1 MLSVVAV
8 LSTCASAD
16 FLPAPEPHETIEK
29 AKAAIIINVNAILF
43 ICFFFNPTKLINFAF
58 IMANPLKQ
66 LAGQTVI
73 YGLSTILARIIN
85 FLFVPIYT
93 RLLTP
98 ESYGV
103 VTEFMAYIAVL
114 QVVLVLGLETGC
126 FRFANKEGVDPKK
139 VYSSAFVTVFCVSAT
154 FLALMIA
161 FASPIASLLGYGGY
175 EACVMYMGG
184 ILALDAVTAILF
196 AKLRQEN
203 KAFKFAILKTV
214 KIITETAA
222 NLVLFLWFP
231 KHVDSARWLLHFIP
245 ETPDFSYVIFAI
257 FISCIVCGL
266 LFIPDFLK
274 LSFRL
279 DRKLMRQML
288 AYSLPLMVAA
298 LPGVI
303 NDFLD
308 RILFRFFDT
317 NADAWRSS
325 LGLYQAAVKLAVIM
339 NLFIQMF
346 RYAAE
351 PFFFKRAREKDSRQ
365 LYASVQEY
373 FTAFCGLVF
382 LGVILYIDI
391 IALILGPQF
400 RSAVGI
406 VPVMLLSY
414 MILGMLFN
422 VSMWYKLSGKTDMA
436 IWITLS
442 GLAVTALVIILFMP
456 KYSYWAAAFGHL
468 ASYVVMFAISSV
480 LGAKYYP
487 IPYRWGRL
495 MGIFLL
501 MGTAY
506 GASLLVDSLFFA
518 DVALGQSPAGQ
529 VVAKLGVHTLLIL
542 LYALAAWKTI
552 RHRS

>member
-1 MLSVVAV
+1 
-8 LSTCASAD
+8 
-16 FLPAPEPHETIEK
+16 
-29 AKAAIIINVNAILF
+29 
-43 ICFFFNPTKLINFAF
+43 
-58 IMANPLKQ
+58 
-66 LAGQTVI
+66 
-73 YGLSTILARIIN
+73 
-85 FLFVPIYT
+85 
-93 RLLTP
+93 
-98 ESYGV
+98 
-103 VTEFMAYIAVL
+103 VL
-114 QVVLVLGLETGC
+114 QVVLVLGLEKGT
-126 FRFANKEGVDPKK
+126 FRFANKEGADERK
-139 VYSSAFVTVFCVSAT
+139 VYSNAFVTVFCLSVT

-161 FASPIASLLGYGGY
+161 FAGPISSALGYEGY
-175 EACVMYMGG
+175 SSCIMYMGG
-184 ILALDAVTAILF
+184 ILALDAITAILF
-196 AKLRQEN
+196 AKLRQDG
-203 KAFKFAILKTV
+203 KALKFAIFKTI
-214 KIITETAA
+214 KIVTETAA

-231 KHVDSARWLLHFIP
+231 KHVASADWLLHLIP
-245 ETPDFSYVIFAI
+245 ATPDFSYVIFAI
-257 FISCIVCGL
+257 FISCLVCGL
-266 LFIPDFLK
+266 LFIPEYIRMTW
-274 LSFRL
+274 RL
-279 DRKLMRQML
+279 DPKLLRQML

-308 RILFRFFDT
+308 RILFRYFDT

-351 PFFFKRAREKDSRQ
+351 PFFFRRAREKDSKP
-365 LYASVQEY
+365 LYAKVQEY

-391 IALILGPQF
+391 IALILGPHF
-400 RSAVGI
+400 REAVGI

-442 GLAVTALVIILFMP
+442 GLVVTAIVIVLFMP

-468 ASYVVMFAISSV
+468 ASYVVMFIISSV

-495 MGIFLL
+495 ALIVVVMAAI
-501 MGTAY
+501 Y
-506 GASLLVDSLFFA
+506 GLSAVIDGACFA
-518 DVALGQSPAGQ
+518 TTDITSGAGPLAL
-529 VVAKLGVHTLLIL
+529 KLGTHTMLL
-542 LYALAAWKTI
+542 LAYCVGAWTI
-552 RHRS
+552 IRK

>member
-1 MLSVVAV
+1 M
-8 LSTCASAD
+8 AS
-16 FLPAPEPHETIEK
+16 
-29 AKAAIIINVNAILF
+29 
-43 ICFFFNPTKLINFAF
+43 
-58 IMANPLKQ
+58 PLKQ
-66 LAGQTVI
+66 LAGQTMI

-98 ESYGV
+98 ENYGV

-126 FRFANKEGVDPKK
+126 FRFANKEGVDPRK

-161 FASPIASLLGYGGY
+161 FATPIADALGYEGY
-175 EACVMYMGG
+175 QSCIMYMGG
-184 ILALDAVTAILF
+184 ILAMDAVTAILF
-196 AKLRQEN
+196 ARLRQEN
-203 KAFKFAILKTV
+203 KALKFALIKTA
-214 KIITETAA
+214 KIITETVA
-222 NLVLFLWFP
+222 NLVLFLWVP
-231 KHVDSARWLLHFIP
+231 KHFDVV
-245 ETPDFSYVIFAI
+245 PDFSFVILAI
-257 FISCIVCGL
+257 FISCIVCTL
-266 LFIPDFLK
+266 LFIPDFLR
-274 LSFRL
+274 LSFSL

-298 LPGVI
+298 LPGVV

-308 RILFRFFDT
+308 RILFRYFDT

-351 PFFFKRAREKDSRQ
+351 PFFFRRAREKDSKQ
-365 LYASVQEY
+365 LYAKVQEY
-373 FTAFCGLVF
+373 FTSFCGLVF

-400 RSAVGI
+400 REAVGV

-436 IWITLS
+436 VWITLS
-442 GLAVTALVIILFMP
+442 GLAVTALVIVLFMP
-456 KYSYWAAAFGHL
+456 KYSYWAAAYGHL
-468 ASYVVMFAISSV
+468 ASYVVMFAISAI
-480 LGAKYYP
+480 LGARYYP

-495 MGIFLL
+495 AGIFIL
-501 MGTAY
+501 MGFTY
-506 GASLLVDSLFFA
+506 GGSLLLDSALFA
-518 DVALGQSPAGQ
+518 GVGVGTAPASALL
-529 VVAKLGVHTLLIL
+529 AKLGLHTLLIAF
-542 LYALAAWKTI
+542 YGAGAWFMIKGQGK
-552 RHRS
+552 R

>member
-1 MLSVVAV
+1 
-8 LSTCASAD
+8 
-16 FLPAPEPHETIEK
+16 
-29 AKAAIIINVNAILF
+29 
-43 ICFFFNPTKLINFAF
+43 
-58 IMANPLKQ
+58 MANPLKQ

-114 QVVLVLGLETGC
+114 QVVLVMGLETGC
-126 FRFANKEGVDPKK
+126 FRFANKEGIDPKK
-139 VYSSAFVTVFCVSAT
+139 VYSNAFVTVFCVSAT

-161 FASPIASLLGYGGY
+161 FAGQISSALGYVGY
-175 EACVMYMGG
+175 EACIMYMGG

-196 AKLRQEN
+196 AKLRQES
-203 KAFKFAILKTV
+203 KALKFAIFKTI
-214 KIITETAA
+214 KIITETVA

-231 KHVDSARWLLHFIP
+231 KHVASAPWLLNFIP

-266 LFIPDFLK
+266 LFIPEYFK

-279 DRKLMRQML
+279 EPKLLKQML

-298 LPGVI
+298 LPGIV

-308 RILFRFFDT
+308 RILFRYFDT
-317 NADAWRSS
+317 NAEAWRSS

-351 PFFFKRAREKDSRQ
+351 PFFFRRAKEKDSLQ

-400 RSAVGI
+400 RSAVGV
-406 VPVMLLSY
+406 VPIMLLSY
-414 MILGMLFN
+414 MLLGMLFN
-422 VSMWYKLSGKTDMA
+422 VSMWYKLSGKTNMA
-436 IWITLS
+436 IWITLA
-442 GLAVTALVIILFMP
+442 GLVVTALVIVIFMP
-456 KYSYWAAAFGHL
+456 KYSYWAAAYGHL

-495 MGIFLL
+495 LTIAIFMGA
-501 MGTAY
+501 AY
-506 GASLLVDSLFFA
+506 GASLLLDMLFF
-518 DVALGQSPAGQ
+518 DGVAFGQSSVGS
-529 VVAKLGVHTLLIL
+529 VVAKLSVHTALIIG
-542 LYALAAWKTI
+542 YIAAVWRLI
-552 RHRS
+552 RRK

>member
-1 MLSVVAV
+1 
-8 LSTCASAD
+8 
-16 FLPAPEPHETIEK
+16 
-29 AKAAIIINVNAILF
+29 
-43 ICFFFNPTKLINFAF
+43 
-58 IMANPLKQ
+58 MANPLKQ

-126 FRFANKEGVDPKK
+126 FRFANKEGVDHKK

-161 FASPIASLLGYGGY
+161 FASPIASMLGYEGY
-175 EACVMYMGG
+175 QSCIMYMGG

-203 KAFKFAILKTV
+203 RALKFAIFKTI

-266 LFIPDFLK
+266 LFIPDFAR

-279 DRKLMRQML
+279 DRRLMKQML

-351 PFFFKRAREKDSRQ
+351 PFFFRRAREKDSRK

-442 GLAVTALVIILFMP
+442 GLVVTALVIVVFMP
-456 KYSYWAAAFGHL
+456 RYSYWAAAFGHL
-468 ASYVVMFAISSV
+468 ASYIVMFVISSV
-480 LGAKYYP
+480 LGARHYP

-495 MGIFLL
+495 MGIMLL
-501 MGTAY
+501 MGGMY
-506 GASLLVDSLFFA
+506 GISLLVDNLFFA
-518 DVALGQSPAGQ
+518 DVVLGQSSAGL
-529 VVAKLGVHTLLIL
+529 VIAKLGVHTLLIAG
-542 LYALAAWKTI
+542 YAAGAWLTI
-552 RHRS
+552 RKAS

>member
-1 MLSVVAV
+1 
-8 LSTCASAD
+8 
-16 FLPAPEPHETIEK
+16 
-29 AKAAIIINVNAILF
+29 
-43 ICFFFNPTKLINFAF
+43 
-58 IMANPLKQ
+58 MANPLKQ
-66 LAGQTVI
+66 LAGQTMI
-73 YGLSTILARIIN
+73 YGLSTILARVIN

-93 RLLTP
+93 RLLSP

-114 QVVLVLGLETGC
+114 QVMLVLGLETGC

-154 FLALMIA
+154 FLALMLA
-161 FASPIASLLGYGGY
+161 FATPIASSLGYAGY
-175 EACVMYMGG
+175 ESCIMYMGG
-184 ILALDAVTAILF
+184 ILALDSFTAILF
-196 AKLRQEN
+196 AKLRQET

-214 KIITETAA
+214 KIVTETAA

-231 KHVDSARWLLHFIP
+231 SHVDSAPWLLNFIP
-245 ETPDFSYVIFAI
+245 ATPDFSYVIFSI
-257 FISCIVCGL
+257 FISCVVCGL
-266 LFIPDFLK
+266 LFMPDFFK
-274 LSFRL
+274 LSFSL
-279 DRKLMRQML
+279 DTKLIRQML
-288 AYSLPLMVAA
+288 AYSLPLMIAA
-298 LPGVI
+298 LPGVV

-308 RILFRFFDT
+308 RILFRYFDT

-351 PFFFKRAREKDSRQ
+351 PFFFRQSREKGSVK
-365 LYASVQEY
+365 LYADVQEY

-400 RSAVGI
+400 REAVGI

-422 VSMWYKLSGKTDMA
+422 VSMWYKLSGKTNIA

-442 GLAVTALVIILFMP
+442 GLAVTALVIVLFMP
-456 KYSYWAAAFGHL
+456 KFSYWAAAYGHL
-468 ASYVVMFAISSV
+468 ASYLVMFIISAV

-495 MGIFLL
+495 LMIFVL
-501 MGTAY
+501 MGAAY
-506 GASLLVDSLFFA
+506 GASLLIDSTLFAGFTIQTA
-518 DVALGQSPAGQ
+518 SAGQ
-529 VVAKLGVHTLLIL
+529 IVSKLGVHTVLIL
-542 LYALAAWKTI
+542 AYLVGAWKLI
-552 RHRS
+552 RR

>member
-1 MLSVVAV
+1 
-8 LSTCASAD
+8 
-16 FLPAPEPHETIEK
+16 
-29 AKAAIIINVNAILF
+29 
-43 ICFFFNPTKLINFAF
+43 
-58 IMANPLKQ
+58 MANPLKQ
-66 LAGQTVI
+66 LAGQTMI

-126 FRFANKEGVDPKK
+126 FRFANKDGVDPRK
-139 VYSSAFVTVFCVSAT
+139 VYSSAFVTVFCVSVT

-161 FASPIASLLGYGGY
+161 FAGPISSALGYKGY
-175 EACVMYMGG
+175 ESCIMYMGG
-184 ILALDAVTAILF
+184 ILAMDAVTAILF
-196 AKLRQEN
+196 AKLRQES
-203 KAFKFAILKTV
+203 KALKFAIFKTI

-231 KHVDSARWLLHFIP
+231 KYCAAAAQEAGVAELTGSDVWLLNFIP
-245 ETPDFSYVIFAI
+245 AAPDFSYVIFAI
-257 FISCIVCGL
+257 FISCVVCTI

-279 DRKLMRQML
+279 DTKLTRQML

-298 LPGVI
+298 LPGVV

-308 RILFRFFDT
+308 RILFRYFDT
-317 NADAWRSS
+317 NAEAWRSS

-351 PFFFKRAREKDSRQ
+351 PFFFKRAREKDSRK

-400 RSAVGI
+400 RSAVGV

-442 GLAVTALVIILFMP
+442 GLAVTAVVIVLFMP
-456 KYSYWAAAFGHL
+456 KYSYWAAAYGHL
-468 ASYVVMFAISSV
+468 ASYIVMFVLSSV
-480 LGAKYYP
+480 LGARYYP

-495 MGIFLL
+495 AAIILVMGLTYGVSLFMDSLL
-501 MGTAY
+501 FAEVAIGTAS
-506 GASLLVDSLFFA
+506 AALLA
-518 DVALGQSPAGQ
+518 
-529 VVAKLGVHTLLIL
+529 AKLGVHTLLVAV
-542 LYALAAWKTI
+542 YAALAWVVI
-552 RHRS
+552 RRR

>member
-1 MLSVVAV
+1 M
-8 LSTCASAD
+8 
-16 FLPAPEPHETIEK
+16 
-29 AKAAIIINVNAILF
+29 
-43 ICFFFNPTKLINFAF
+43 
-58 IMANPLKQ
+58 
-66 LAGQTVI
+66 I

-114 QVVLVLGLETGC
+114 QVVLVMGLETGC
-126 FRFANKEGVDPKK
+126 FRFANKEGVDSKK
-139 VYSSAFVTVFCVSAT
+139 VYANAFVTVFCISAT

-161 FASPIASLLGYGGY
+161 FASPISAALGYEGY
-175 EACVMYMGG
+175 SSCISYMGG
-184 ILALDAVTAILF
+184 ILALDSITAILF

-203 KAFKFAILKTV
+203 KALKFAILKTV

-231 KHVDSARWLLHFIP
+231 KHLESAGWLLNFIP
-245 ETPDFSYVIFAI
+245 ATPDFSYVIFSI
-257 FISCIVCGL
+257 FISCVVCGL
-266 LFIPDFLK
+266 LFIPDLLR
-274 LSFRL
+274 LSFKL
-279 DRKLMRQML
+279 DGKLLKQML

-298 LPGVI
+298 LPGVV

-308 RILFRFFDT
+308 RILFRYFDT
-317 NADAWRSS
+317 NAEAWRSS

-351 PFFFKRAREKDSRQ
+351 PFFFRRVKEKDSMV

-382 LGVILYIDI
+382 LGVILYIDV

-406 VPVMLLSY
+406 VPIMLLSY

-442 GLAVTALVIILFMP
+442 GLVVTAIVIILFMP
-456 KYSYWAAAFGHL
+456 KYSYWAAAYGHL

-495 MGIFLL
+495 LGIFIT
-501 MGTAY
+501 MGAVY
-506 GASLLVDSLFFA
+506 GASLLLPSMPL
-518 DVALGQSPAGQ
+518 AL
-529 VVAKLGVHTLLIL
+529 KLTVHTGLLAI
-542 LYALAAWKTI
+542 YAGGVWKII
-552 RHRS
+552 RKA

>member
-1 MLSVVAV
+1 
-8 LSTCASAD
+8 
-16 FLPAPEPHETIEK
+16 
-29 AKAAIIINVNAILF
+29 
-43 ICFFFNPTKLINFAF
+43 
-58 IMANPLKQ
+58 MANPLKQ

-103 VTEFMAYIAVL
+103 VTDFMAYIAVL

-126 FRFANKEGVDPKK
+126 FRFANKEGVESHK
-139 VYSSAFVTVFCVSAT
+139 VYSNAFVTVFCISAT

-161 FASPIASLLGYGGY
+161 FSGPIASALGYAGY
-175 EACVMYMGG
+175 ESCIMYMGG
-184 ILALDAVTAILF
+184 ILALDSVTAILF
-196 AKLRQEN
+196 AKLRQES
-203 KAFKFAILKTV
+203 KALKFAIFKTI
-214 KIITETAA
+214 KIVTETAA
-222 NLVLFLWFP
+222 NLILFLWFP
-231 KHVDSARWLLHFIP
+231 KHCTDGWMLNFIP
-245 ETPDFSYVIFAI
+245 AVPDFSYVIFAI

-266 LFIPDFLK
+266 LFIPEYLK

-279 DRKLMRQML
+279 DPKLLRQML

-298 LPGVI
+298 LPGVV

-308 RILFRFFDT
+308 RILFRYFDT
-317 NADAWRSS
+317 NAEAWRNS

-351 PFFFKRAREKDSRQ
+351 PFFFRRAREKDSRQ

-382 LGVILYIDI
+382 LGVILYIDV

-400 RSAVGI
+400 RSAVGV

-422 VSMWYKLSGKTDMA
+422 VSMWYKLSGKTNMA

-442 GLAVTALVIILFMP
+442 GLAVTAAVIILFMP
-456 KYSYWAAAFGHL
+456 KYSYWAAAYGHL
-468 ASYVVMFAISSV
+468 ASYVVMFAISSI

-495 MGIFLL
+495 AGIVLL
-501 MGTAY
+501 MGGIYA
-506 GASLLVDSLFFA
+506 GSLMLDSAIFT
-518 DVALGQSPAGQ
+518 DVTLPAAG
-529 VVAKLGVHTLLIL
+529 VTPWPFIAKLGAHTAMIAA
-542 LYALAAWKTI
+542 YLAGTWMII
-552 RHRS
+552 RRK

>member
-1 MLSVVAV
+1 
-8 LSTCASAD
+8 
-16 FLPAPEPHETIEK
+16 
-29 AKAAIIINVNAILF
+29 
-43 ICFFFNPTKLINFAF
+43 
-58 IMANPLKQ
+58 MANPLKQ

-126 FRFANKEGVDPKK
+126 FRFANKEGVEPHK
-139 VYSSAFVTVFCVSAT
+139 VYSNAFVTVFCISAT

-161 FASPIASLLGYGGY
+161 FSGPIASVLGYAGY
-175 EACVMYMGG
+175 ESCIMYMGG
-184 ILALDAVTAILF
+184 ILALDSVTAILF

-203 KAFKFAILKTV
+203 KALKFAIFKTI
-214 KIITETAA
+214 KIITETVA

-231 KHVDSARWLLHFIP
+231 KHCADGWLLDFIP
-245 ETPDFSYVIFAI
+245 AVPDFSYVIFAI

-266 LFIPDFLK
+266 LFIPEYLK

-279 DRKLMRQML
+279 DPKLLRQML

-298 LPGVI
+298 LPGVV

-308 RILFRFFDT
+308 RILFRYFDT
-317 NADAWRSS
+317 NAEAWRNS

-351 PFFFKRAREKDSRQ
+351 PFFFRRAREKDSRQ

-382 LGVILYIDI
+382 LGVILYIDV

-400 RSAVGI
+400 RSAVGV

-422 VSMWYKLSGKTDMA
+422 VSMWYKLSGKTNMA

-442 GLAVTALVIILFMP
+442 GLAVTAVVIILFMP
-456 KYSYWAAAFGHL
+456 KYSYWAAAYGHL
-468 ASYVVMFAISSV
+468 ASYVVMFAISSI

-495 MGIFLL
+495 AGIILL
-501 MGTAY
+501 MGAIYAGSMMLDSAVFVDVTLPTAGVSPWPFITKLGIHTVLITAY
-506 GASLLVDSLFFA
+506 L
-518 DVALGQSPAGQ
+518 AG
-529 VVAKLGVHTLLIL
+529 TWMI
-542 LYALAAWKTI
+542 I
-552 RHRS
+552 RRKAN

>member
-1 MLSVVAV
+1 MR
-8 LSTCASAD
+8 
-16 FLPAPEPHETIEK
+16 
-29 AKAAIIINVNAILF
+29 AKI
-43 ICFFFNPTKLINFAF
+43 TNFAV

-139 VYSSAFVTVFCVSAT
+139 VYSNAFVTVFCISAT
-154 FLALMIA
+154 FLALMLA
-161 FASPIASLLGYGGY
+161 FANPISEALGYDGY
-175 EACVMYMGG
+175 SSCIRYVGG
-184 ILALDAVTAILF
+184 ILALDSITAIMF

-203 KAFKFAILKTV
+203 KAFKFAIIKTV

-231 KHVDSARWLLHFIP
+231 KHVDSASWLLNFIP
-245 ETPDFSYVIFAI
+245 GTPDFSYVIFAI
-257 FISCIVCGL
+257 FVSCVVCAL
-266 LFIPDFLK
+266 LFIPDFLR

-279 DRKLMRQML
+279 DAKLLRQML

-298 LPGVI
+298 LPGVV

-308 RILFRFFDT
+308 RILFRYFDT
-317 NADAWRSS
+317 NAEAWRSS

-351 PFFFKRAREKDSRQ
+351 PFFFRRSQEKDSRQ

-391 IALILGPQF
+391 IALILGPHF
-400 RSAVGI
+400 RSAVGV
-406 VPVMLLSY
+406 VPIMLLSY

-422 VSMWYKLSGKTDMA
+422 VSMWYKLSGKTNMA

-442 GLAVTALVIILFMP
+442 GLVVTAIVIVLFMP

-468 ASYVVMFAISSV
+468 ASYVVMFAISSI

-495 MGIFLL
+495 AGIIITMGA
-501 MGTAY
+501 AY
-506 GASLLVDSLFFA
+506 GASLLIDQTLFV
-518 DVALGQSPAGQ
+518 DVALGQSPTGQ
-529 VVAKLGVHTLLIL
+529 VVAKLGVHTVLIL
-542 LYALAAWKTI
+542 GYMAVVWKLI
-552 RHRS
+552 RK

>member
-1 MLSVVAV
+1 MIID
-8 LSTCASAD
+8 AS
-16 FLPAPEPHETIEK
+16 
-29 AKAAIIINVNAILF
+29 NILF
-43 ICFFFNPTKLINFAF
+43 MSCRFNPTKITIFVV

-114 QVVLVLGLETGC
+114 QVVLVMGLETGC
-126 FRFANKEGVDPKK
+126 FRFANKEGVDPKR
-139 VYSSAFVTVFCVSAT
+139 VYSNAFVTVFCVSAT
-154 FLALMIA
+154 FLALMVA
-161 FASPIASLLGYGGY
+161 FAGQISSALGYAGY
-175 EACVMYMGG
+175 EACIMYMGG

-196 AKLRQEN
+196 AKLRQESR
-203 KAFKFAILKTV
+203 ALKFAVFKTI

-231 KHVDSARWLLHFIP
+231 KHVSSAPWLLNFIP

-257 FISCIVCGL
+257 FISCVVCGL
-266 LFIPDFLK
+266 LFIPEYLK

-279 DRKLMRQML
+279 EPQLLKQML

-298 LPGVI
+298 LPGIV

-308 RILFRFFDT
+308 RILFRYFDT
-317 NADAWRSS
+317 NAEAWRSS

-351 PFFFKRAREKDSRQ
+351 PFFFRRAKEKDSLQ
-365 LYASVQEY
+365 LYATVQEY

-400 RSAVGI
+400 RSAVGV

-414 MILGMLFN
+414 MLLGMLFN
-422 VSMWYKLSGKTDMA
+422 VSMWYKLSGKTNMA
-436 IWITLS
+436 IWITLA
-442 GLAVTALVIILFMP
+442 GLAVTAIVIILFMP
-456 KYSYWAAAFGHL
+456 EYSYWAAAYGHL

-495 MGIFLL
+495 LLIGIS

-506 GASLLVDSLFFA
+506 GASLLVDRFFF
-518 DVALGQSPAGQ
+518 DGVAFGQSSALA
-529 VVAKLGVHTLLIL
+529 VAAKLSVHTALIIG
-542 LYALAAWKTI
+542 YVAAVWSLI
-552 RHRS
+552 RRK

>member
-1 MLSVVAV
+1 
-8 LSTCASAD
+8 
-16 FLPAPEPHETIEK
+16 
-29 AKAAIIINVNAILF
+29 
-43 ICFFFNPTKLINFAF
+43 
-58 IMANPLKQ
+58 MANPLKQ

-114 QVVLVLGLETGC
+114 QIVLVLGLETGC
-126 FRFANKEGVDPKK
+126 FRFANKEGVDPRK

-161 FASPIASLLGYGGY
+161 FAQPIASALGYEGY
-175 EACVMYMGG
+175 QSCIMYMGG
-184 ILALDAVTAILF
+184 ILAMDAVTAIMF
-196 AKLRQEN
+196 AKLRQES
-203 KAFKFAILKTV
+203 KALKFAIFKTI
-214 KIITETAA
+214 KIITETVA

-231 KHVDSARWLLHFIP
+231 KYCASVSDVWLLNFIP
-245 ETPDFSYVIFAI
+245 ATPDFSYVIFAI
-257 FISCIVCGL
+257 FISCIVCTL
-266 LFIPDFLK
+266 LFVPDFLK
-274 LSFRL
+274 LSFSL
-279 DRKLMRQML
+279 DPKLTRQML

-308 RILFRFFDT
+308 RILFRYFDT

-351 PFFFKRAREKDSRQ
+351 PFFFRRAREGDSKQ

-382 LGVILYIDI
+382 LGVILYIDVV
-391 IALILGPQF
+391 ALILGPQF
-400 RSAVGI
+400 RSAVGV

-414 MILGMLFN
+414 MLLGMLFN
-422 VSMWYKLSGKTDMA
+422 VSMWYKLSGKTNMA

-442 GLAVTALVIILFMP
+442 GLAVTALIIVLFMP
-456 KYSYWAAAFGHL
+456 KYSYWAAAYGHL
-468 ASYVVMFAISSV
+468 ASYVVMLAISSI

-495 MGIFLL
+495 AGIFVI
-501 MGTAY
+501 MGAVY
-506 GASLLVDSLFFA
+506 GLSLFLDATFFSGVTLA
-518 DVALGQSPAGQ
+518 DSPWQMA
-529 VVAKLGVHTLLIL
+529 AKLGVHTILIL
-542 LYALAAWKTI
+542 GYLAGAWKLI
-552 RHRS
+552 RK

>member
-1 MLSVVAV
+1 M
-8 LSTCASAD
+8 
-16 FLPAPEPHETIEK
+16 
-29 AKAAIIINVNAILF
+29 
-43 ICFFFNPTKLINFAF
+43 
-58 IMANPLKQ
+58 
-66 LAGQTVI
+66 I

-139 VYSSAFVTVFCVSAT
+139 VYSNAFVTVFCVSAT

-161 FASPIASLLGYGGY
+161 FAGPISAALGYEGY
-175 EACVMYMGG
+175 SSCIMYMGG
-184 ILALDAVTAILF
+184 ILALDSVTAILF
-196 AKLRQEN
+196 AKLRQEGR
-203 KAFKFAILKTV
+203 ALKFAIFKTI
-214 KIITETAA
+214 KIVTETAA

-231 KHVDSARWLLHFIP
+231 KYCAQVAVQAGTQAGALTASDVWLLKFIP
-245 ETPDFSYVIFAI
+245 ATPDFSYVIFAI
-257 FISCIVCGL
+257 FISCVVCGL
-266 LFIPDFLK
+266 LFIPDYLK

-279 DRKLMRQML
+279 EPKLLRQML

-298 LPGVI
+298 LPGIV

-308 RILFRFFDT
+308 RILFRYFDT
-317 NADAWRSS
+317 NAEAWRSS

-351 PFFFKRAREKDSRQ
+351 PFFFRRAREKDSKD
-365 LYASVQEY
+365 LYALVQEY

-400 RSAVGI
+400 RSAVGV
-406 VPVMLLSY
+406 VPIMLLSY

-422 VSMWYKLSGKTDMA
+422 VSMWYKLSGMTNMA
-436 IWITLS
+436 IWITFA
-442 GLAVTALVIILFMP
+442 GLAVTAVVIVLFMP
-456 KYSYWAAAFGHL
+456 KYSYWAAAYGHL
-468 ASYVVMFAISSV
+468 ASYVVMFAISAL

-495 MGIFLL
+495 AAIVGLMFLV
-501 MGTAY
+501 Y
-506 GASLLVDSLFFA
+506 GVSMYLDAKCFTNVVIGEASNGLVA
-518 DVALGQSPAGQ
+518 
-529 VVAKLGVHTLLIL
+529 AKLGVHTLFIA
-542 LYALAAWKTI
+542 LYAVGSWITI
-552 RHRS
+552 RKR

>member
-1 MLSVVAV
+1 MR
-8 LSTCASAD
+8 
-16 FLPAPEPHETIEK
+16 
-29 AKAAIIINVNAILF
+29 AKI
-43 ICFFFNPTKLINFAF
+43 TNFAV

-93 RLLTP
+93 RLLSP
-98 ESYGV
+98 ENYGV

-126 FRFANKEGVDPKK
+126 FRFANKEGVDPRK
-139 VYSSAFVTVFCVSAT
+139 VYSNAFVTVFCVSAT
-154 FLALMIA
+154 FLALMLA
-161 FASPIASLLGYGGY
+161 FATPISAALGYDGY
-175 EACVMYMGG
+175 SSCIRYIGG
-184 ILALDAVTAILF
+184 ILALDSITAIMF

-203 KAFKFAILKTV
+203 KALKFAIIKTV

-231 KHVDSARWLLHFIP
+231 KHVDSARWLLNFIP
-245 ETPDFSYVIFAI
+245 GTPDFSYVIFAI
-257 FISCIVCGL
+257 FVSCVVCGL
-266 LFIPDFLK
+266 LFIPDLLK

-279 DRKLMRQML
+279 DPKLLRQML

-298 LPGVI
+298 LPGVV

-308 RILFRFFDT
+308 RILFRYFDT
-317 NADAWRSS
+317 NAEAWRSS

-351 PFFFKRAREKDSRQ
+351 PFFFRRAAEKDSRK

-400 RSAVGI
+400 RSAVGV

-422 VSMWYKLSGKTDMA
+422 VSMWYKLSGKTNMA

-442 GLAVTALVIILFMP
+442 GLAVTAVVIILFMP

-495 MGIFLL
+495 AGIVLVMG
-501 MGTAY
+501 GVY
-506 GASLLVDSLFFA
+506 GASLLIDHALFA
-518 DVALGQSPAGQ
+518 DVVLGQSPFGQ
-529 VVAKLGVHTLLIL
+529 VAAKLGVHTALIL
-542 LYALAAWKTI
+542 GYLALSWKII
-552 RHRS
+552 RK

>member
-1 MLSVVAV
+1 M
-8 LSTCASAD
+8 
-16 FLPAPEPHETIEK
+16 
-29 AKAAIIINVNAILF
+29 
-43 ICFFFNPTKLINFAF
+43 
-58 IMANPLKQ
+58 
-66 LAGQTVI
+66 I

-126 FRFANKEGVDPKK
+126 FRFANKDGVDPRK
-139 VYSSAFVTVFCVSAT
+139 VSSSAFVTVFCVSVT

-161 FASPIASLLGYGGY
+161 FAGPISSALGYKGY
-175 EACVMYMGG
+175 ESCIMYMGG
-184 ILALDAVTAILF
+184 ILAMDAVTAILF
-196 AKLRQEN
+196 AKLRQES
-203 KAFKFAILKTV
+203 KALKFAIFKTI

-231 KHVDSARWLLHFIP
+231 KYCAAAAQEAGVAELTGSDVWLLNFIP
-245 ETPDFSYVIFAI
+245 AAPDFSYVIFAI

-266 LFIPDFLK
+266 LFIPEYLR
-274 LSFRL
+274 LSFSL
-279 DRKLMRQML
+279 DPKLLRQML
-288 AYSLPLMVAA
+288 TYSLPLMVAA
-298 LPGVI
+298 LPGIV

-308 RILFRFFDT
+308 RILFRYFDT
-317 NADAWRSS
+317 NAEAWRSS

-351 PFFFKRAREKDSRQ
+351 PFFFRRAKEKDSRE

-382 LGVILYIDI
+382 LGVILYIDV

-400 RSAVGI
+400 RSAVGV
-406 VPVMLLSY
+406 VPIMLLSY
-414 MILGMLFN
+414 MLLGMLFN
-422 VSMWYKLSGKTDMA
+422 VSMWYKLSGKTNMA
-436 IWITLS
+436 IWITLA
-442 GLAVTALVIILFMP
+442 GLVVTALVIVIFMP
-456 KYSYWAAAFGHL
+456 KYSYWAAAYGHL

-495 MGIFLL
+495 LTIAIF
-501 MGTAY
+501 MGTIY
-506 GASLLVDSLFFA
+506 GASLLVDRFFFEG
-518 DVALGQSPAGQ
+518 VVFGQSSSGLI
-529 VVAKLGVHTLLIL
+529 VAKLAVHTGLIL
-542 LYALAAWKTI
+542 CYIAAVWRLI
-552 RHRS
+552 RRK

>member
-1 MLSVVAV
+1 
-8 LSTCASAD
+8 
-16 FLPAPEPHETIEK
+16 
-29 AKAAIIINVNAILF
+29 
-43 ICFFFNPTKLINFAF
+43 
-58 IMANPLKQ
+58 MANPLKQ

-73 YGLSTILARIIN
+73 YGMSTILARIIN

-93 RLLTP
+93 RMLTP

-126 FRFANKEGVDPKK
+126 FRFANKEGVDPGK
-139 VYSSAFVTVFCVSAT
+139 VYSSAFVTVFGVSAS

-161 FASPIASLLGYGGY
+161 FASPIASALGYEGY
-175 EACVMYMGG
+175 QSCVMYMGG

-196 AKLRQEN
+196 AKLRQES
-203 KAFKFAILKTV
+203 KALKFAIFKTV
-214 KIITETAA
+214 KIITETTA
-222 NLVLFLWFP
+222 NIVLFYWFP
-231 KHVDSARWLLHFIP
+231 KYCSQVAAGLGVEASALTPSDLWLLHFIP
-245 ETPDFSYVIFAI
+245 CAPDFSYVIFAI
-257 FISCIVCGL
+257 FISCVVCGI
-266 LFIPDFLK
+266 LFIPDYLK

-279 DRKLMRQML
+279 DKKLTRQML

-298 LPGVI
+298 LPGVV

-308 RILFRFFDT
+308 RILFRYFDT

-351 PFFFKRAREKDSRQ
+351 PFFFRRAKDKQSGE
-365 LYASVQEY
+365 LYAKVQEY

-400 RSAVGI
+400 RAAVGV
-406 VPVMLLSY
+406 VPIMLLSY
-414 MILGMLFN
+414 MLLGMLFN
-422 VSMWYKLSGKTDMA
+422 VSMWYKLSGKTNMA

-442 GLAVTALVIILFMP
+442 GLVVTAIVIVIFMP
-456 KYSYWAAAFGHL
+456 KYSYWAAAYGHL
-468 ASYVVMFAISSV
+468 ASYIVMLVISSV

-487 IPYRWGRL
+487 IPYRWMRL
-495 MGIFLL
+495 IGIVLAMGA
-501 MGTAY
+501 AY
-506 GASLLVDSLFFA
+506 GVSLAVDSLFFEGVGIA
-518 DVALGQSPAGQ
+518 SGFGPLA
-529 VVAKLGVHTLLIL
+529 AKLGVHTLLIL
-542 LYALAAWKTI
+542 VYAAVALKLI
-552 RHRS
+552 RKRV

>member
-1 MLSVVAV
+1 
-8 LSTCASAD
+8 
-16 FLPAPEPHETIEK
+16 
-29 AKAAIIINVNAILF
+29 
-43 ICFFFNPTKLINFAF
+43 
-58 IMANPLKQ
+58 MANPLKQ
-66 LAGQTVI
+66 LAGQTVL

-93 RLLTP
+93 RLLSP

-114 QVVLVLGLETGC
+114 QVVLVMGLETGC
-126 FRFANKEGVDPKK
+126 FRFANKEGVDSGK
-139 VYSSAFVTVFCVSAT
+139 VYSNAFVTVFGISTT
-154 FLALMIA
+154 FLAVMIA
-161 FASPIASLLGYGGY
+161 FAEPISSSLGYEGY
-175 EACVMYMGG
+175 SSCMIYMGG

-203 KAFKFAILKTV
+203 KAFRFAIFKTI

-231 KHVDSARWLLHFIP
+231 KHCAAVASGLGTEVAALTSSDVWLLHFIP
-245 ETPDFSYVIFAI
+245 ACPDFSYVIFSI
-257 FISCIVCGL
+257 FISCIVCGM
-266 LFIPDFLK
+266 LFIPEYLQI
-274 LSFRL
+274 SFRL
-279 DRKLMRQML
+279 DPKLLRQML
-288 AYSLPLMVAA
+288 AYSIPLMIAA
-298 LPGVI
+298 LPGVV

-308 RILFRFFDT
+308 RILFRYFDT
-317 NADAWRSS
+317 NAEAWRSS

-351 PFFFKRAREKDSRQ
+351 PFFFRRASDRNSKE

-400 RSAVGI
+400 RSAIGI

-442 GLAVTALVIILFMP
+442 GLAVTAAVIILFMP

-468 ASYVVMFAISSV
+468 ASYLVMFAISSI
-480 LGAKYYP
+480 LGARYYP

-495 MGIFLL
+495 AGIIVLMGI
-501 MGTAY
+501 TY
-506 GASLLVDSLFFA
+506 GASLLLDSAFFA
-518 DVALGQSPAGQ
+518 NVAAGTSSTVQ
-529 VVAKLGVHTLLIL
+529 MATKLGMHTLLIAA
-542 LYALAAWKTI
+542 YAGLSWKLI
-552 RHRS
+552 RS

>member
-1 MLSVVAV
+1 
-8 LSTCASAD
+8 
-16 FLPAPEPHETIEK
+16 
-29 AKAAIIINVNAILF
+29 
-43 ICFFFNPTKLINFAF
+43 
-58 IMANPLKQ
+58 MANPLKQ
-66 LAGQTVI
+66 LAGQTMI
-73 YGLSTILARIIN
+73 YGLSTILARVIN

-93 RLLTP
+93 RLLSP

-114 QVVLVLGLETGC
+114 QVMLVLGLETGC
-126 FRFANKEGVDPKK
+126 FRYANKEGVEPQK

-154 FLALMIA
+154 FLALMLA
-161 FASPIASLLGYGGY
+161 FASPIASALGYAGY
-175 EACVMYMGG
+175 ESCIMYMGG
-184 ILALDAVTAILF
+184 ILALDSITAILF
-196 AKLRQEN
+196 AKLRQET

-214 KIITETAA
+214 KIVTETAA

-231 KHVDSARWLLHFIP
+231 SHVDSAPWLLNFIP
-245 ETPDFSYVIFAI
+245 ATPDFSYVIFSI
-257 FISCIVCGL
+257 FISCVVCGL
-266 LFIPDFLK
+266 MFVPEF
-274 LSFRL
+274 FRL
-279 DRKLMRQML
+279 TFSLDTKLIRQML
-288 AYSLPLMVAA
+288 AYSLPLMIAA
-298 LPGVI
+298 LPGVV

-308 RILFRFFDT
+308 RILFRYFDT

-351 PFFFKRAREKDSRQ
+351 PFFFRQSREKGSVK
-365 LYASVQEY
+365 LYADVQEY

-400 RSAVGI
+400 REAVGI
-406 VPVMLLSY
+406 VPIMLLSY

-422 VSMWYKLSGKTDMA
+422 VSMWYKLSGKTNIA

-442 GLAVTALVIILFMP
+442 GLAVTALVIVLFMP
-456 KYSYWAAAFGHL
+456 RFSYWAAAYGHL
-468 ASYVVMFAISSV
+468 ASYLVMFIISAV

-495 MGIFLL
+495 LMIFVL
-501 MGTAY
+501 MGAAY
-506 GASLLVDSLFFA
+506 GASLLIDSTLFAGFTIQTA
-518 DVALGQSPAGQ
+518 SAGQ
-529 VVAKLGVHTLLIL
+529 IVSKLGVHTVLIL
-542 LYALAAWKTI
+542 AYLVGAWKLI
-552 RHRS
+552 RRK

>member
-1 MLSVVAV
+1 
-8 LSTCASAD
+8 
-16 FLPAPEPHETIEK
+16 
-29 AKAAIIINVNAILF
+29 
-43 ICFFFNPTKLINFAF
+43 
-58 IMANPLKQ
+58 MANPLKQ

-126 FRFANKEGVDPKK
+126 FRFANKEGVDPRK
-139 VYSSAFVTVFCVSAT
+139 VYSNAFVTVFCISAT

-161 FASPIASLLGYGGY
+161 FAGPISSALGYEGY
-175 EACVMYMGG
+175 SSCIMYMGG

-203 KAFKFAILKTV
+203 KALKFAIFKTI

-231 KHVDSARWLLHFIP
+231 KYCMSVSESLGHAAASSDIWLLHLIP
-245 ETPDFSYVIFAI
+245 ATPDFSYVIFAI

-266 LFIPDFLK
+266 LFIPDYFR

-279 DRKLMRQML
+279 DPKLLRQML
-288 AYSLPLMVAA
+288 AYSIPLMVAA
-298 LPGVI
+298 LPGVV

-308 RILFRFFDT
+308 RILFRYFDT

-325 LGLYQAAVKLAVIM
+325 LGLYQAAVKHAVIM

-351 PFFFKRAREKDSRQ
+351 PFFFRRAREKDSPQ

-400 RSAVGI
+400 RAAVGV

-422 VSMWYKLSGKTDMA
+422 VSMWDKLSGKPDMA
-436 IWITLS
+436 IWITLA
-442 GLAVTALVIILFMP
+442 GLAVTAVVIVLFMP

-468 ASYVVMFAISSV
+468 ASYIVMFVISSV

-487 IPYRWGRL
+487 IPYRWARIA
-495 MGIFLL
+495 GIFLL
-501 MGTAY
+501 MGAVY
-506 GASLLVDSLFFA
+506 GVSLLLDNAFFAEALIGSGQTASLILKL
-518 DVALGQSPAGQ
+518 AL
-529 VVAKLGVHTLLIL
+529 HTLLL
-542 LYALAAWKTI
+542 ATYAAGACMLI
-552 RHRS
+552 RRE

>member
-1 MLSVVAV
+1 
-8 LSTCASAD
+8 
-16 FLPAPEPHETIEK
+16 
-29 AKAAIIINVNAILF
+29 
-43 ICFFFNPTKLINFAF
+43 
-58 IMANPLKQ
+58 MANPLKQ

-73 YGLSTILARIIN
+73 YGMSTILARIIN

-93 RLLTP
+93 RMLTP

-126 FRFANKEGVDPKK
+126 FRFANKEGVDPGK
-139 VYSSAFVTVFCVSAT
+139 VYSSAFVTVFGVSAS

-161 FASPIASLLGYGGY
+161 FASPIASALGYEGY
-175 EACVMYMGG
+175 QSCVMYMGG

-196 AKLRQEN
+196 AKLRQES
-203 KAFKFAILKTV
+203 KALKFAIFKTV
-214 KIITETAA
+214 KIITETTA
-222 NLVLFLWFP
+222 NIVLFYWFP
-231 KHVDSARWLLHFIP
+231 KYCSQVAAGLGVEASALTPSDLWLLHFIP
-245 ETPDFSYVIFAI
+245 CAPDFSYVIFAI
-257 FISCIVCGL
+257 FISCVVCGI
-266 LFIPDFLK
+266 LFIPDYLK

-279 DRKLMRQML
+279 DKKLTRQML

-298 LPGVI
+298 LPGVV

-308 RILFRFFDT
+308 RILFRYFDT

-351 PFFFKRAREKDSRQ
+351 PFFFRRAKDKQSGE
-365 LYASVQEY
+365 LYAKVQEY

-400 RSAVGI
+400 RAAVGV
-406 VPVMLLSY
+406 VPIMLLSY
-414 MILGMLFN
+414 MLLGMLFN
-422 VSMWYKLSGKTDMA
+422 VSMWYKLSGKTNMA

-442 GLAVTALVIILFMP
+442 GLVVTAIVIVIFMP
-456 KYSYWAAAFGHL
+456 KYSYWAAAYGHL
-468 ASYVVMFAISSV
+468 ASYIVMLVISSV

-487 IPYRWGRL
+487 IPYRWMRL
-495 MGIFLL
+495 IGIVLAMGA
-501 MGTAY
+501 AY
-506 GASLLVDSLFFA
+506 GVSLAVDSLFFEGVDIA
-518 DVALGQSPAGQ
+518 SGFGPLA
-529 VVAKLGVHTLLIL
+529 AKLGVHTLLIL
-542 LYALAAWKTI
+542 VYAAVALKLI
-552 RHRS
+552 KKRV

>member
-1 MLSVVAV
+1 
-8 LSTCASAD
+8 
-16 FLPAPEPHETIEK
+16 
-29 AKAAIIINVNAILF
+29 
-43 ICFFFNPTKLINFAF
+43 
-58 IMANPLKQ
+58 MANPLKQ

-126 FRFANKEGVDPKK
+126 FRFANKEGVESHK
-139 VYSSAFVTVFCVSAT
+139 VYSNAFVTVFCISAT

-161 FASPIASLLGYGGY
+161 FSGPIASALGYAGY
-175 EACVMYMGG
+175 ESCIMYMGG
-184 ILALDAVTAILF
+184 ILALDSVTAILF
-196 AKLRQEN
+196 AKLRQES
-203 KAFKFAILKTV
+203 KALKFAIFKTI

-231 KHVDSARWLLHFIP
+231 KHCADTWMLNFIP
-245 ETPDFSYVIFAI
+245 AVPDFSYVIFAI

-266 LFIPDFLK
+266 LFIPEYLK

-279 DRKLMRQML
+279 DRKLLRQML

-298 LPGVI
+298 LPGVV

-308 RILFRFFDT
+308 RILFRYFDT
-317 NADAWRSS
+317 NAEAWRNS

-351 PFFFKRAREKDSRQ
+351 PFFFRRAREKDSRQ

-382 LGVILYIDI
+382 LGVILYIDV

-400 RSAVGI
+400 RSAVGV

-422 VSMWYKLSGKTDMA
+422 VSMWYKLSGKTNMA

-442 GLAVTALVIILFMP
+442 GLAVTAAVIILFMP
-456 KYSYWAAAFGHL
+456 KYSYWAAAYGHL
-468 ASYVVMFAISSV
+468 ASYVVMFAISSI

-495 MGIFLL
+495 AGIVLL
-501 MGTAY
+501 MGGIYA
-506 GASLLVDSLFFA
+506 GSLMLDSAIFT
-518 DVALGQSPAGQ
+518 DVTLPAAG
-529 VVAKLGVHTLLIL
+529 VTPWPFIAKLGAHTAMIAA
-542 LYALAAWKTI
+542 YLAGTWMII
-552 RHRS
+552 RRK

>member
-1 MLSVVAV
+1 MIID
-8 LSTCASAD
+8 AS
-16 FLPAPEPHETIEK
+16 
-29 AKAAIIINVNAILF
+29 NILF
-43 ICFFFNPTKLINFAF
+43 MSCRFNPTKITIFVV

-93 RLLTP
+93 RLLTL

-114 QVVLVLGLETGC
+114 QVVLVMGLETGC
-126 FRFANKEGVDPKK
+126 FRFANKEGVDPKR
-139 VYSSAFVTVFCVSAT
+139 VYSNAFVTVFCVSAT
-154 FLALMIA
+154 FLALMVA
-161 FASPIASLLGYGGY
+161 FAGQISSVLGYAGY
-175 EACVMYMGG
+175 EACIMYMGG

-196 AKLRQEN
+196 AKLRQESR
-203 KAFKFAILKTV
+203 ALKFAVFKTI

-231 KHVDSARWLLHFIP
+231 KHVSSAPWLLNFIP

-257 FISCIVCGL
+257 FISCVVCGL
-266 LFIPDFLK
+266 LFIPEYLK

-279 DRKLMRQML
+279 EPQLLKQML

-298 LPGVI
+298 LPGIV

-308 RILFRFFDT
+308 RILFRYFDT
-317 NADAWRSS
+317 NAEAWRSS

-351 PFFFKRAREKDSRQ
+351 PFFFRRAKEKDSLQ
-365 LYASVQEY
+365 LYATGQEY

-400 RSAVGI
+400 RSAVGV

-414 MILGMLFN
+414 MLLGMLFN
-422 VSMWYKLSGKTDMA
+422 VSMWYKLSGKTNMA
-436 IWITLS
+436 IWITLA
-442 GLAVTALVIILFMP
+442 GLAVTAIVIILFMP
-456 KYSYWAAAFGHL
+456 EYSYWAAAYGHL

-480 LGAKYYP
+480 LGARYYP

-495 MGIFLL
+495 LLIGIS

-506 GASLLVDSLFFA
+506 GASFLVDRLFF
-518 DVALGQSPAGQ
+518 DGVAFGQSSAGS
-529 VVAKLGVHTLLIL
+529 VVAKLSVHTVLIIG
-542 LYALAAWKTI
+542 YVAAVWSLI
-552 RHRS
+552 RRK

>member
-1 MLSVVAV
+1 
-8 LSTCASAD
+8 
-16 FLPAPEPHETIEK
+16 
-29 AKAAIIINVNAILF
+29 
-43 ICFFFNPTKLINFAF
+43 
-58 IMANPLKQ
+58 MANPLKQ

-73 YGLSTILARIIN
+73 YGMSTILARIIN

-126 FRFANKEGVDPKK
+126 FRFANKEGTDQHK
-139 VYSSAFVTVFCVSAT
+139 VYSNAFVTVFCTSAT

-161 FASPIASLLGYGGY
+161 FAGPIASALGYAGY
-175 EACVMYMGG
+175 ESCIMYMGG
-184 ILALDAVTAILF
+184 ILTLDAITAILF
-196 AKLRQEN
+196 ARLRQEN
-203 KAFKFAILKTV
+203 KALKFAIFKTI

-266 LFIPDFLK
+266 LFAPDYLK

-279 DRKLMRQML
+279 DPKLLRQML

-298 LPGVI
+298 LPGVV

-308 RILFRFFDT
+308 RILFRYFDT
-317 NADAWRSS
+317 NADAWRNS

-351 PFFFKRAREKDSRQ
+351 PFFFRRAREKDSRQ

-400 RSAVGI
+400 RSAVGV

-442 GLAVTALVIILFMP
+442 GLAVTAAVIIIFMP
-456 KYSYWAAAFGHL
+456 EYSYWAAAYGHL
-468 ASYVVMFAISSV
+468 ASYAVMFAISSL

-495 MGIFLL
+495 AGIFLL
-501 MGTAY
+501 MGAIY
-506 GASLLVDSLFFA
+506 GGSMLLDSTVFA
-518 DVALGQSPAGQ
+518 EVALPSDGTSVWPFI
-529 VVAKLGVHTLLIL
+529 AKLGSHTLLIL
-542 LYALAAWKTI
+542 VYLAGAWKLI
-552 RHRS
+552 RK